1 MQATAKSSL
10 THVST
15 AMTATCHSQLK
26 ARCWQ
31 VLLSATFIGRGL
43 HASICE
49 SCVWLTGMLKVLRIS
64 SGVLP
69 A

>member
-43 HASICE
+43 HASLCE
-49 SCVWLTGMLKVLRIS
+49 DV
-64 SGVLP
+64 SGLP
-69 A
+69 EY

>member
-31 VLLSATFIGRGL
+31 VLLSATFIGRGRMQ
-43 HASICE
+43 AF
-49 SCVWLTGMLKVLRIS
+49 VKDV
-64 SGVLP
+64 SGSP
-69 A
+69 EY